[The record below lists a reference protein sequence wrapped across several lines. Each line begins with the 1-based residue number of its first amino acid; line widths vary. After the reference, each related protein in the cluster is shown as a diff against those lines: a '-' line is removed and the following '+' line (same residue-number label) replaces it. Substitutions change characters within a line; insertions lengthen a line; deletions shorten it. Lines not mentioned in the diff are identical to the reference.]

1 MSALTTDES
10 YLSFFYLITGAG
22 FWLKSHLIH
31 FLCKTWCRP
40 RVTTAQ
46 LRSSEN
52 KQQIDQ
58 RMHRESFGVHNAP
71 SVGLRHRHAFY
82 LFPSS
87 GAIRSFE
94 DQEMDNWWSFS
105 RLRPRPALA
114 SQQVSHSPA
123 VHAQPVALRK
133 TQTSPETHR
142 WLKKQAAKAAKCE
155 FALSPLLSTTSG
167 LDRSGLARTCTA
179 TAEARPPAL
188 AALHRGGRRHPALP
202 GPGPRAWPFP
212 CAVAGPGTPLARNG
226 DGSTGSLHHTS
237 MAGLLSP

>member
-58 RMHRESFGVHNAP
+58 RMHRESFGVHNTP
-71 SVGLRHRHAFY
+71 SAGLWHCHGLY

-87 GAIRSFE
+87 GATWSFE
-94 DQEMDNWWSFS
+94 GQEMDNWWSFS
-105 RLRPRPALA
+105 RLRPWLALA

-123 VHAQPVALRK
+123 VHAQPVALRR
-133 TQTSPETHR
+133 TQTPPETHR
-142 WLKKQAAKAAKCE
+142 RLKKQAAKAAKWE
-155 FALSPLLSTTSG
+155 FALPPLLSTTSG
-167 LDRSGLARTCTA
+167 LDRSGLEHLYCHGWGKASGPGCTA
-179 TAEARPPAL
+179 RQGQAAPSPARALAPAL
-188 AALHRGGRRHPALP
+188 LLHGGRP
-202 GPGPRAWPFP
+202 WD
-212 CAVAGPGTPLARNG
+212 TAR
-226 DGSTGSLHHTS
+226 S
-237 MAGLLSP
+237 